1 MYRYVLPA
9 QFKKCKVITHM
20 IGCSMNVISK
30 QSSVRSKCCQ
40 LQAHFNNDPA
50 VKPLLQSVQEHWSH
64 CKKCKYVCAV
74 KILVN
79 FYCHTMH

>member
-1 MYRYVLPA
+1 MYRYVLPT
-9 QFKKCKVITHM
+9 QFIKCKVIKHI

-30 QSSVRSKCCQ
+30 QSSVRSRCRQ
-40 LQAHFNNDPA
+40 LQTHFNNDPA
-50 VKPLLQSVQEHWSH
+50 VKPLLQSVQEHH
-64 CKKCKYVCAV
+64 CKKCKYVSAV